1 MRNQTSWKWLK
12 LWSTC
17 AFSASRPAGVCV
29 EESFEDEELQV
40 SRQEDDQALARRP
53 PGDVVEVGQE
63 EVLILPFPHAGE
75 VVMTPHV
82 EDLILEL
89 LYALLNTGQSAV
101 EDSLSLLQLPL
112 WLLKAFVDDAKVQKD
127 PDASK
132 LVVVVPKTHPVKTC
146 HLSLEVHLTDG
157 FVLWSHENS
166 LRWADRHK
174 QPVIIGHPRYPLYL
188 WSHFKS
194 FKRLLMQTQIFGI
207 EG

>member
-1 MRNQTSWKWLK
+1 M
-12 LWSTC
+12 
-17 AFSASRPAGVCV
+17 

-112 WLLKAFVDDAKVQKD
+112 
-127 PDASK
+127 
-132 LVVVVPKTHPVKTC
+132 
-146 HLSLEVHLTDG
+146 
-157 FVLWSHENS
+157 
-166 LRWADRHK
+166 
-174 QPVIIGHPRYPLYL
+174 
-188 WSHFKS
+188 
-194 FKRLLMQTQIFGI
+194 
-207 EG
+207 